1 MRQGVFGRER
11 IRRILF
17 VFLAAFFCQIGLH
30 EVYEEGKSERLHANT
45 VQTAAFRRQYV
56 TEEMESY
63 IQKAEDPGRD
73 LGIYWLETKFGY
85 ETFPWQISGET
96 FQEREKRWKR
106 NPSYKSYRTTC
117 RAIWNAVEYFP
128 IPESEKPGRKFVSF
142 ADSWMEERNY
152 GGKRGHE
159 GTDLMAG
166 ENVRGLYPIIS
177 ITDGTVAKIGWLE
190 KGGNRIGIWTE
201 AGAYFYYAHLD
212 SYANLKVGDQVKAGQ
227 LLGFMGDTGY
237 GEAGTKGMFPV
248 HLHLGIYIYPDGT
261 EMSINVCN
269 FEVCRAEKTEDIDI
283 NIRLPVHQKCIFL
296 RGNGILFSEVW
307 GGVIKWN
314 MIQYIG

>member
-30 EVYEEGKSERLHANT
+30 EIYEEGKSERLHANT

-106 NPSYKSYRTTC
+106 NPFYKSYRTTC

-261 EMSINVCN
+261 EMSINPYAILKY
-269 FEVCRAEKTEDIDI
+269 AE
-283 NIRLPVHQKCIFL
+283 QKKL
-296 RGNGILFSEVW
+296 R
-307 GGVIKWN
+307 
-314 MIQYIG
+314 YRY

>member
-1 MRQGVFGRER
+1 MRQGVFGWER

-190 KGGNRIGIWTE
+190 KGGNRIGIWNE
-201 AGAYFYYAHLD
+201 AGAYFIMHTWIPM
-212 SYANLKVGDQVKAGQ
+212 Q
-227 LLGFMGDTGY
+227 
-237 GEAGTKGMFPV
+237 
-248 HLHLGIYIYPDGT
+248 I
-261 EMSINVCN
+261 
-269 FEVCRAEKTEDIDI
+269 
-283 NIRLPVHQKCIFL
+283 
-296 RGNGILFSEVW
+296 
-307 GGVIKWN
+307 
-314 MIQYIG
+314 

>member
-30 EVYEEGKSERLHANT
+30 EIYEEGKSERLHANT

-106 NPSYKSYRTTC
+106 NPSYKSYRNTC

-261 EMSINVCN
+261 EMSINPYAILKY
-269 FEVCRAEKTEDIDI
+269 AE
-283 NIRLPVHQKCIFL
+283 QKKL
-296 RGNGILFSEVW
+296 R
-307 GGVIKWN
+307 
-314 MIQYIG
+314 YRY

>member
-1 MRQGVFGRER
+1 MVVKKNCRAADSMRQGVFGRER

-106 NPSYKSYRTTC
+106 NLSYESYRNTC
-117 RAIWNAVEYFP
+117 RAIWNTVKYFP

-261 EMSINVCN
+261 EMSINPYAILKY
-269 FEVCRAEKTEDIDI
+269 AE
-283 NIRLPVHQKCIFL
+283 QKKL
-296 RGNGILFSEVW
+296 R
-307 GGVIKWN
+307 
-314 MIQYIG
+314 YRY

>member
-106 NPSYKSYRTTC
+106 NPSYESYRTTC

-261 EMSINVCN
+261 EMSINPYAILKYV
-269 FEVCRAEKTEDIDI
+269 E
-283 NIRLPVHQKCIFL
+283 QKKL
-296 RGNGILFSEVW
+296 R
-307 GGVIKWN
+307 
-314 MIQYIG
+314 YRY

>member
-106 NPSYKSYRTTC
+106 NPSYESYRNIC
-117 RAIWNAVEYFP
+117 RAIWNTVKYFP

-261 EMSINVCN
+261 EMSINPYAILKY
-269 FEVCRAEKTEDIDI
+269 AE
-283 NIRLPVHQKCIFL
+283 QKKL
-296 RGNGILFSEVW
+296 R
-307 GGVIKWN
+307 
-314 MIQYIG
+314 YRY

>member
-1 MRQGVFGRER
+1 MVVKKNCRAADSMRQGVFGRER

-106 NPSYKSYRTTC
+106 NPSYESYRTTC

-261 EMSINVCN
+261 EMSINPYAILKY
-269 FEVCRAEKTEDIDI
+269 AE
-283 NIRLPVHQKCIFL
+283 QKKL
-296 RGNGILFSEVW
+296 R
-307 GGVIKWN
+307 
-314 MIQYIG
+314 YRY

>member
-30 EVYEEGKSERLHANT
+30 EIYEEGKSERLHANT

-261 EMSINVCN
+261 EMSINPYAILKY
-269 FEVCRAEKTEDIDI
+269 AEQKTEISILTLDY
-283 NIRLPVHQKCIFL
+283 QCIKSVFFCAGTRYFSL
-296 RGNGILFSEVW
+296 RF
-307 GGVIKWN
+307 GVV
-314 MIQYIG
+314 

>member
-17 VFLAAFFCQIGLH
+17 VFLAAFFCQVGLH

-106 NPSYKSYRTTC
+106 NPSYELYRNTC
-117 RAIWNAVEYFP
+117 RAIWNTVKYFP

-261 EMSINVCN
+261 EMSINPYAILKY
-269 FEVCRAEKTEDIDI
+269 AE
-283 NIRLPVHQKCIFL
+283 QKKL
-296 RGNGILFSEVW
+296 R
-307 GGVIKWN
+307 
-314 MIQYIG
+314 YRY

>member
-85 ETFPWQISGET
+85 ETFLWQISGET

-106 NPSYKSYRTTC
+106 NPSYESYRNTC
-117 RAIWNAVEYFP
+117 RAIWNTVKYFP

-177 ITDGTVAKIGWLE
+177 ITDGTVVKIGWLE

-261 EMSINVCN
+261 EMSINPYAILKY
-269 FEVCRAEKTEDIDI
+269 AE
-283 NIRLPVHQKCIFL
+283 QKKL
-296 RGNGILFSEVW
+296 R
-307 GGVIKWN
+307 
-314 MIQYIG
+314 YRY

>member
-30 EVYEEGKSERLHANT
+30 EVYEEGKSERLHANA

-106 NPSYKSYRTTC
+106 NPSYESYRNTC
-117 RAIWNAVEYFP
+117 RAIWNTVKYFP

-177 ITDGTVAKIGWLE
+177 KTDGTVAKIGWLE

-261 EMSINVCN
+261 EMSINPYAILKY
-269 FEVCRAEKTEDIDI
+269 AE
-283 NIRLPVHQKCIFL
+283 QKKL
-296 RGNGILFSEVW
+296 R
-307 GGVIKWN
+307 
-314 MIQYIG
+314 YRY

>member
-73 LGIYWLETKFGY
+73 LGI
-85 ETFPWQISGET
+85 
-96 FQEREKRWKR
+96 
-106 NPSYKSYRTTC
+106 
-117 RAIWNAVEYFP
+117 
-128 IPESEKPGRKFVSF
+128 
-142 ADSWMEERNY
+142 
-152 GGKRGHE
+152 RGHE

-261 EMSINVCN
+261 EMSINPYAILKY
-269 FEVCRAEKTEDIDI
+269 AE
-283 NIRLPVHQKCIFL
+283 QKKL
-296 RGNGILFSEVW
+296 R
-307 GGVIKWN
+307 
-314 MIQYIG
+314 YRY

>member
-106 NPSYKSYRTTC
+106 NPSYESYRNTC
-117 RAIWNAVEYFP
+117 RAIWNTEKYFP

-261 EMSINVCN
+261 EMSINPYAILKY
-269 FEVCRAEKTEDIDI
+269 AE
-283 NIRLPVHQKCIFL
+283 QKKL
-296 RGNGILFSEVW
+296 R
-307 GGVIKWN
+307 
-314 MIQYIG
+314 YRY

>member
-1 MRQGVFGRER
+1 MKKEVFGEKK
-11 IRRILF
+11 IWLALF

-30 EVYEEGKSERLHANT
+30 EFYEEGKSKRLHADT
-45 VQTAAFRRQYV
+45 VQTAAFRRQQV
-56 TEEMESY
+56 TAEMAPY
-63 IQKAEDPGRD
+63 IQKSEDPGRD

-106 NPSYKSYRTTC
+106 NPSYESYRNTC

-166 ENVRGLYPIIS
+166 ENVRGLYPVLS
-177 ITDGTVAKIGWLE
+177 MTDGTVAKIGWLE
-190 KGGNRIGIWTE
+190 KGGNRIGIWNE

-248 HLHLGIYIYPDGT
+248 HLHLGIYIYPDGI
-261 EMSINVCN
+261 EMSVDPYA
-269 FEVCRAEKTEDIDI
+269 VLKYAK
-283 NIRLPVHQKCIFL
+283 QKKLKYC
-296 RGNGILFSEVW
+296 
-307 GGVIKWN
+307 
-314 MIQYIG
+314 Y

>member
-106 NPSYKSYRTTC
+106 NPSYESYRTTC

-261 EMSINVCN
+261 EMSINPYAILKY
-269 FEVCRAEKTEDIDI
+269 AE
-283 NIRLPVHQKCIFL
+283 QKKL
-296 RGNGILFSEVW
+296 R
-307 GGVIKWN
+307 
-314 MIQYIG
+314 YRY

>member
-106 NPSYKSYRTTC
+106 NPSYKSYRNTC

-128 IPESEKPGRKFVSF
+128 IPESEKPVRKFVSF

-261 EMSINVCN
+261 EMSINPYAILKY
-269 FEVCRAEKTEDIDI
+269 AE
-283 NIRLPVHQKCIFL
+283 QKKL
-296 RGNGILFSEVW
+296 R
-307 GGVIKWN
+307 
-314 MIQYIG
+314 YRY

>member
-106 NPSYKSYRTTC
+106 NLSYESYRNTC
-117 RAIWNAVEYFP
+117 RAIWNTVKYFP

-166 ENVRGLYPIIS
+166 ENVRGMYPIIS

-261 EMSINVCN
+261 EMSINPYAILKY
-269 FEVCRAEKTEDIDI
+269 AE
-283 NIRLPVHQKCIFL
+283 QKKL
-296 RGNGILFSEVW
+296 R
-307 GGVIKWN
+307 
-314 MIQYIG
+314 YRY

>member
-106 NPSYKSYRTTC
+106 NPSYKSYRTIC

-261 EMSINVCN
+261 EMSINPYAILKY
-269 FEVCRAEKTEDIDI
+269 AE
-283 NIRLPVHQKCIFL
+283 QKKL
-296 RGNGILFSEVW
+296 R
-307 GGVIKWN
+307 
-314 MIQYIG
+314 YRY

>member
-1 MRQGVFGRER
+1 MVVKKNCRATDSMRQGVFGRER

-106 NPSYKSYRTTC
+106 NPSYESYRNTC
-117 RAIWNAVEYFP
+117 RAIWNTVKYFP

-261 EMSINVCN
+261 EMSINPYAILKY
-269 FEVCRAEKTEDIDI
+269 AE
-283 NIRLPVHQKCIFL
+283 QKKL
-296 RGNGILFSEVW
+296 R
-307 GGVIKWN
+307 
-314 MIQYIG
+314 YRY

>member
-11 IRRILF
+11 IRQILF

-30 EVYEEGKSERLHANT
+30 EVYEEGKSERLHANA

-106 NPSYKSYRTTC
+106 NPSYESYRNTC
-117 RAIWNAVEYFP
+117 RAIWNTVKYFP

-261 EMSINVCN
+261 EMSINPYAILKY
-269 FEVCRAEKTEDIDI
+269 AE
-283 NIRLPVHQKCIFL
+283 QKKL
-296 RGNGILFSEVW
+296 R
-307 GGVIKWN
+307 
-314 MIQYIG
+314 YRY

>member
-1 MRQGVFGRER
+1 MVVKKNCRAADSMRQGVFGRER

-96 FQEREKRWKR
+96 FQERENAGREILPINHTELPAAQSGMQWSISDTGIRKAWQKICVL
-106 NPSYKSYRTTC
+106 C
-117 RAIWNAVEYFP
+117 RFMD
-128 IPESEKPGRKFVSF
+128 GRAKL
-142 ADSWMEERNY
+142 WR
-152 GGKRGHE
+152 KRGHE

-261 EMSINVCN
+261 EMSINPYAILKY
-269 FEVCRAEKTEDIDI
+269 AE
-283 NIRLPVHQKCIFL
+283 QKKL
-296 RGNGILFSEVW
+296 R
-307 GGVIKWN
+307 
-314 MIQYIG
+314 YRY

>member
-1 MRQGVFGRER
+1 MVVKKNCRAADSMRQGVFGRER

-30 EVYEEGKSERLHANT
+30 EVYEEGKSERLHANA

-106 NPSYKSYRTTC
+106 NPSYESYRNT
-117 RAIWNAVEYFP
+117 VKYFP

-261 EMSINVCN
+261 EMSINPYAILKY
-269 FEVCRAEKTEDIDI
+269 AE
-283 NIRLPVHQKCIFL
+283 QKKL
-296 RGNGILFSEVW
+296 R
-307 GGVIKWN
+307 
-314 MIQYIG
+314 YRY

>member
-1 MRQGVFGRER
+1 MVVKKNCRAADSMRQGVFGRER

-17 VFLAAFFCQIGLH
+17 VCLAAFFCQIGLH
-30 EVYEEGKSERLHANT
+30 EVYEEGKSERLHANA

-106 NPSYKSYRTTC
+106 NPSYESYRNTC
-117 RAIWNAVEYFP
+117 RAIWNTVKYFP

-261 EMSINVCN
+261 EMSINPYAILKY
-269 FEVCRAEKTEDIDI
+269 AE
-283 NIRLPVHQKCIFL
+283 QKKL
-296 RGNGILFSEVW
+296 R
-307 GGVIKWN
+307 
-314 MIQYIG
+314 YRY

>member
-106 NPSYKSYRTTC
+106 NPSYESYRNTC
-117 RAIWNAVEYFP
+117 RAIWNTVKYFP

-142 ADSWMEERNY
+142 ADSLMEERNY

-261 EMSINVCN
+261 EMSINPYAILKY
-269 FEVCRAEKTEDIDI
+269 AE
-283 NIRLPVHQKCIFL
+283 QKKL
-296 RGNGILFSEVW
+296 R
-307 GGVIKWN
+307 
-314 MIQYIG
+314 YRY

>member
-73 LGIYWLETKFGY
+73 HGIYWLETKFGY

-106 NPSYKSYRTTC
+106 NPSYESYRNTC
-117 RAIWNAVEYFP
+117 RAIWNTVKYFP

-261 EMSINVCN
+261 EMSINPYAILKY
-269 FEVCRAEKTEDIDI
+269 AE
-283 NIRLPVHQKCIFL
+283 QKKL
-296 RGNGILFSEVW
+296 R
-307 GGVIKWN
+307 
-314 MIQYIG
+314 YRY

>member
-63 IQKAEDPGRD
+63 IQKAEDTGRD

-106 NPSYKSYRTTC
+106 NPSYESYRNTC
-117 RAIWNAVEYFP
+117 RAIWNTVKYFP

-261 EMSINVCN
+261 EMSINPYAILKY
-269 FEVCRAEKTEDIDI
+269 AE
-283 NIRLPVHQKCIFL
+283 QKKL
-296 RGNGILFSEVW
+296 R
-307 GGVIKWN
+307 
-314 MIQYIG
+314 YRY